1 MKTTLKKKLFG
12 LSLSLFVAVI
22 ATGIASCSSTKQVV
36 NNAPSVPKAQ
46 KAEPINLILDADFGS
61 STDDLFALMM
71 INHFMDEGRV
81 DLKGIIV
88 DREGAKNA
96 GVVDIFNTYYGHP
109 NVPVGLERNGV
120 KNPRCFIP
128 YNGICDL
135 KDVHGNPMFKR
146 SFDENKCMEG
156 YKLYRKLLSEAKDKS
171 ITVVAIGF
179 MTTIAQLFESG
190 ADEYSNEKGVDLFG
204 KKVKAVY
211 IQSGRFE
218 AGDSLS
224 GYNMRAAS
232 KQAAVFYNNLP
243 KDVDIIMS
251 PSNIGDLMD
260 YSPKDVLADLSTTE
274 RNPIKAVYTH
284 YTCDTGQRMWDTN
297 CLVNAVDGDEGYYL
311 SPRGWVTFVDLGE
324 ASQMLFKVDPAGN
337 ARYQMPG
344 DSYFAQEKL
353 MEIRRYN
360 RINKYPSQYTIES
373 PQPILTR
380 DAAVEWTR
388 PRLTQLMDKYLG
400 TAGNSL
406 DLDELR
412 NVFRPI
418 GYYGANVGDYR
429 KAEKMLV
436 DTLYTEMLHK
446 AANLGKKSLF
456 IVTGS
461 PSSGKSTVMK
471 QMDLS
476 KVGLVFESSLNGQS
490 RLENV
495 IEQAKQEGFK
505 DITVM
510 MVYNDLLTCF
520 KNSISKGKQT
530 NRFVSL
536 GYLVNSFR
544 DNISKL
550 NRIHKQHPDV
560 EIIPMDCAGN
570 KKAQRVSF
578 EEAANW
584 NYKVSNDDVH
594 ALLSYLKEQ
603 IAEGDLDTSQ
613 LSQIARGIT
622 RLDEFGEENLS
633 LARDIERQISEKKQ

>member
-22 ATGIASCSSTKQVV
+22 AIGIASCSSTKQVV

-232 KQAAVFYNNLP
+232 KQAAIFYNNLP

-622 RLDEFGEENLS
+622 RLDEFGEENLR

>member
-22 ATGIASCSSTKQVV
+22 AIGIASCSSTKQVV
-36 NNAPSVPKAQ
+36 NNAPNVPKAQ

-190 ADEYSNEKGVDLFG
+190 ADEYSDEKGVDLFG

>member
-22 ATGIASCSSTKQVV
+22 AIGIASCSSTKQVV
-36 NNAPSVPKAQ
+36 NNAPNVPKAQ

-190 ADEYSNEKGVDLFG
+190 ADEYSKEKGVDLFG

-388 PRLTQLMDKYLG
+388 PRRTQLMDKYLG

-584 NYKVSNDDVH
+584 NYNVSNDDVH

-603 IAEGDLDTSQ
+603 IAEGDLNTSQ

-622 RLDEFGEENLS
+622 RLDEFGEENLR